1 MQSAKC
7 LGGGTGRR
15 AGFKIQFFRE
25 CGFDS
30 HPRYLKNHP
39 YLRMVFYFP
48 KADKSHKIG
57 LRHGVVLNRILK
69 LFTMNTLANLQ
80 KDFIENVSGYS
91 SLGIVLS
98 TCLGALAILA
108 SLSLSTGI
116 NSMLLVLLSVI
127 ICSVHNAAIL
137 TLQKPILIFRLLI
150 ASLLVNTIIILGF
163 LIF

>member
-1 MQSAKC
+1 M
-7 LGGGTGRR
+7 T
-15 AGFKIQFFRE
+15 I
-25 CGFDS
+25 
-30 HPRYLKNHP
+30 
-39 YLRMVFYFP
+39 
-48 KADKSHKIG
+48 
-57 LRHGVVLNRILK
+57 
-69 LFTMNTLANLQ
+69 LANLQ

-137 TLQKPILIFRLLI
+137 TLQKPLLIFRLLI
-150 ASLLVNTIIILGF
+150 ASVLINTMIILGF